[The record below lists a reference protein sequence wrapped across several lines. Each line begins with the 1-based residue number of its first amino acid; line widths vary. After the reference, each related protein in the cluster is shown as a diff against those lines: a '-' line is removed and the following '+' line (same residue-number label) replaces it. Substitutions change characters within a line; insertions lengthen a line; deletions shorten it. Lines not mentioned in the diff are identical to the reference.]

1 MSLESFFHEV
11 ALRQASADRDNL
23 KFTPPWWKRWLAAL
37 SPTAKRFI
45 VVAAGVAFAA
55 AGWWLH
61 PPIHQ
66 YLLSNPPHPSD
77 ATDVLAAVTHHAS
90 PVERARR
97 LVLACARENNARA
110 CQESLRQALAVAEPR
125 VVASWLKENE
135 VHALRVNAYFE
146 QFAADLETNPGR
158 LSQRPQVS
166 TVAAA
171 QPLPATK
178 HETRPTQTKNP
189 RDSSPAALPEP
200 MDSLQPL
207 PVTSDR
213 SMDYLLGP
221 STTTKMGSQLEPGTF
236 IDVSI
241 ARSAN
246 PSDRIN
252 KPPVKKTSVN
262 DDPTR

>member
-37 SPTAKRFI
+37 PPTAKRFI
-45 VVAAGVAFAA
+45 AVAVGAGLAT

-66 YLLSNPPHPSD
+66 YLLSNPPHPSG

-171 QPLPATK
+171 QPLPA
-178 HETRPTQTKNP
+178 
-189 RDSSPAALPEP
+189 A
-200 MDSLQPL
+200 
-207 PVTSDR
+207 SDR
-213 SMDYLLGP
+213 NMDYLP
-221 STTTKMGSQLEPGTF
+221 GSGTSMKTDISSAPGTLV
-236 IDVSI
+236 DVSF

-252 KPPVKKTSVN
+252 EPPVKKTSVN